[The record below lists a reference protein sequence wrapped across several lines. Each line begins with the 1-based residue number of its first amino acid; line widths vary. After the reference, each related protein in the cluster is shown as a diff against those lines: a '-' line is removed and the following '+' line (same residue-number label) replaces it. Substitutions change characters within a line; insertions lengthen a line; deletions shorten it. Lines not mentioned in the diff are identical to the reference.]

1 MQSRGQKNPHC
12 DPVSAVPGH
21 LRDLSV
27 DSNRGSPSSGTGSP
41 QMNHDPREGEERVLN
56 LSFVLKAKGVVQ
68 QREHEVRW
76 SGAWKL
82 GEGWTGWGWGWGRST
97 TSRGPYRPAQEG
109 QEGRSASLGEQR
121 ERFRG
126 RTLGTCWQWK
136 ALPCPWEM
144 SVCEEKD

>member
-1 MQSRGQKNPHC
+1 
-12 DPVSAVPGH
+12 
-21 LRDLSV
+21 
-27 DSNRGSPSSGTGSP
+27 
-41 QMNHDPREGEERVLN
+41 MNHDPREGEERVLN

>member
-41 QMNHDPREGEERVLN
+41 QMNHHPREGEERVLN

-82 GEGWTGWGWGWGRST
+82 GEGWTVFPPVLLTFSYWLKCMKCILKENMDK
-97 TSRGPYRPAQEG
+97 TSLTGNGNVAF
-109 QEGRSASLGEQR
+109 S
-121 ERFRG
+121 
-126 RTLGTCWQWK
+126 K
-136 ALPCPWEM
+136 
-144 SVCEEKD
+144 

>member
-41 QMNHDPREGEERVLN
+41 QMNHHPREGEERVLN

-97 TSRGPYRPAQEG
+97 TSRGTYRPAQEG

-121 ERFRG
+121 ERDIPG
-126 RTLGTCWQWK
+126 QNSWNLLAVESS
-136 ALPCPWEM
+136 ALPLGNECL
-144 SVCEEKD
+144 